1 MAILQLTQT
10 EGDAVGLILPAA
22 LLARQNWKA
31 GDNLLLTET
40 ADGYLLSSPSAEFEE
55 QVKIG
60 REIRRERW
68 AVLRALAQSDIGEP
82 PRTENTAAPS
92 ATPPPD
98 RR

>member
-1 MAILQLTQT
+1 MAILQLTQI
-10 EGDAVGLILPAA
+10 EGDAVGLILPAE

-31 GDNLLLTET
+31 GDTLLLTET

-60 REIRRERW
+60 REIMRQRW
-68 AVLRALAQSDIGEP
+68 AVLRALAKSDIGESS
-82 PRTENTAAPS
+82 RTESTAAPS
-92 ATPPPD
+92 AAPPPD